1 MSYRQKGLYLTQQ
14 TRLVK
19 AACKAIFTQPRA
31 PLWVRG
37 TDDIRPERAKALR
50 VNAFAL
56 TGLTQ
61 GVALG
66 YGLLALQAVFY
77 RTAIIK
83 ILLSGKVQSDS
94 FVALYL

>member
-1 MSYRQKGLYLTQQ
+1 MSYRQKGLSLTQQ

-19 AACKAIFTQPRA
+19 AACKAILTQPRA

-56 TGLTQ
+56 TGRNLCTTITQ

-77 RTAIIK
+77 RTAILFFDIMT
-83 ILLSGKVQSDS
+83 
-94 FVALYL
+94 